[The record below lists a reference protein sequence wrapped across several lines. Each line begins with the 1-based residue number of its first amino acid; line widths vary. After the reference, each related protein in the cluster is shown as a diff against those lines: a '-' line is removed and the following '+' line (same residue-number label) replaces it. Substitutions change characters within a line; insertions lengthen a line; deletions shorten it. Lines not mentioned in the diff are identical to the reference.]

1 MEDRSMTGR
10 VKVLVAAM
18 AVSMAILSGLWWMS
32 PHVEAQAPPP
42 GRVGFVDLQRI
53 LAKSQAGVQAR
64 EQLEKDK
71 ASMQKQVDNQKG
83 DLDKLRDELE
93 KKGQLLSAEARRD
106 KQEQLERK
114 VRDVRRLVDDLEK
127 ELQKKEQG
135 LLAKVLRDVEGVVAK
150 IGKERGFLMIVERRQ
165 GGLIYGAPEADVT
178 EEIIKAFD
186 DEMRKAKK

>member
-1 MEDRSMTGR
+1 MIGR
-10 VKVLVAAM
+10 LRMLAAAVAIAM
-18 AVSMAILSGLWWMS
+18 AVLAGLWWVS

-42 GRVGFVDLQRI
+42 ARVGFVDLQRI

-71 ASMQKQVDNQKG
+71 AGMQKQVDNQKG

-106 KQEQLERK
+106 KQELLERK

-150 IGKERGFLMIVERRQ
+150 IGKERGYLMIVERRQ

-186 DEMRKAKK
+186 DETRKAKK

>member
-1 MEDRSMTGR
+1 MIGR
-10 VKVLVAAM
+10 VRVVVATAAVL
-18 AVSMAILSGLWWMS
+18 MAILSGLWWMS
-32 PHVEAQAPPP
+32 PRVEAQAPPP
-42 GRVGFVDLQRI
+42 GRVAFVDLQRV

-106 KQEQLERK
+106 KQEQLERR

-135 LLAKVLRDVEGVVAK
+135 LLAKVLREVEGVVAR
-150 IGKERGFLMIVERRQ
+150 IGKERGYLMIVERRQ
-165 GGLIYGAPEADVT
+165 GGLIYGSPEADVT

-186 DEMRKAKK
+186 DETRKAKK

>member
-1 MEDRSMTGR
+1 MIGR
-10 VKVLVAAM
+10 LRMLGAMVAVA
-18 AVSMAILSGLWWMS
+18 MAILAGLWWVS

-71 ASMQKQVDNQKG
+71 AGMQKQVDNQKG

-150 IGKERGFLMIVERRQ
+150 IGKDRGYLIIVERRQ

-186 DEMRKAKK
+186 DETRKAKK

>member
-1 MEDRSMTGR
+1 MIGR
-10 VKVLVAAM
+10 LRMLGAA
-18 AVSMAILSGLWWMS
+18 AIVVVAILAGLWWVS
-32 PHVEAQAPPP
+32 PRVEAQAPPP

-53 LAKSQAGVQAR
+53 LAKSQAR
-64 EQLEKDK
+64 EQVEKDK
-71 ASMQKQVDNQKG
+71 AGMQKQVDNQKG

-93 KKGQLLSAEARRD
+93 KKGQLLSVEARRD

-150 IGKERGFLMIVERRQ
+150 IGKERGYLMIVERRQ
-165 GGLIYGAPEADVT
+165 GGLIFGAPEADVT
-178 EEIIKAFD
+178 EEIIKVFD

>member
-1 MEDRSMTGR
+1 
-10 VKVLVAAM
+10 
-18 AVSMAILSGLWWMS
+18 
-32 PHVEAQAPPP
+32 
-42 GRVGFVDLQRI
+42 
-53 LAKSQAGVQAR
+53 
-64 EQLEKDK
+64 
-71 ASMQKQVDNQKG
+71 MQKQVDNQKG

-93 KKGQLLSAEARRD
+93 KKGQLLSVEARRD

-150 IGKERGFLMIVERRQ
+150 IGKERGYLMIVERRQ
-165 GGLIYGAPEADVT
+165 GGLIFGAPEADVT
-178 EEIIKAFD
+178 EEIIKVFD

>member
-1 MEDRSMTGR
+1 MIGR
-10 VKVLVAAM
+10 VRVVVAAA
-18 AVSMAILSGLWWMS
+18 AVLMAILSGLWWMS

-135 LLAKVLRDVEGVVAK
+135 LLAK
-150 IGKERGFLMIVERRQ
+150 ERGFLMIVERRQ

>member
-10 VKVLVAAM
+10 VKVLVAAL

-150 IGKERGFLMIVERRQ
+150 IGKERGYLMIVERRQ

-186 DEMRKAKK
+186 DETRKAKK

>member
-1 MEDRSMTGR
+1 MIGR
-10 VKVLVAAM
+10 LRMLGAAAVVA
-18 AVSMAILSGLWWMS
+18 VAILAGLWWVS
-32 PHVEAQAPPP
+32 PRVEAQAPPP

-53 LAKSQAGVQAR
+53 LAKSQAGVLAR
-64 EQLEKDK
+64 
-71 ASMQKQVDNQKG
+71 
-83 DLDKLRDELE
+83 
-93 KKGQLLSAEARRD
+93 
-106 KQEQLERK
+106 EQLERK

-150 IGKERGFLMIVERRQ
+150 IGKERGYLMIVERRQ
-165 GGLIYGAPEADVT
+165 GGLIFGAPEADVT

>member
-1 MEDRSMTGR
+1 MLGAAA
-10 VKVLVAAM
+10 VVA
-18 AVSMAILSGLWWMS
+18 VAILSGLWWMS

-42 GRVGFVDLQRI
+42 ARVGFVDLQRI

-150 IGKERGFLMIVERRQ
+150 IGKERGYLMIVERRQ

>member
-1 MEDRSMTGR
+1 MIGR
-10 VKVLVAAM
+10 VRVVVAAA
-18 AVSMAILSGLWWMS
+18 AVLMAIVSGLWWMS
-32 PHVEAQAPPP
+32 PRVEAQTPPP
-42 GRVGFVDLQRI
+42 ARVGFVDLQRI

-71 ASMQKQVDNQKG
+71 AGMQKQVDNQKG

-93 KKGQLLSAEARRD
+93 KKGQLLSVEARRD

-150 IGKERGFLMIVERRQ
+150 IGKERGYLMIVERRQ

-186 DEMRKAKK
+186 DETRKAKK

>member
-1 MEDRSMTGR
+1 MIGR
-10 VKVLVAAM
+10 LRVLGAAVAVAI
-18 AVSMAILSGLWWMS
+18 AILTGLWWVS
-32 PHVEAQAPPP
+32 ARVEAQSPPP
-42 GRVGFVDLQRI
+42 ARVGFVDLQRI

-71 ASMQKQVDNQKG
+71 AGMQKQVDNQKG
-83 DLDKLRDELE
+83 DLDKLRDDLE

-135 LLAKVLRDVEGVVAK
+135 LLAKVLREVEGVVAK
-150 IGKERGFLMIVERRQ
+150 IGKERGYLMIVERRQ

>member
-1 MEDRSMTGR
+1 MIGR
-10 VKVLVAAM
+10 LRMLGAAAVVA
-18 AVSMAILSGLWWMS
+18 VAILSGLWWMS

-42 GRVGFVDLQRI
+42 ARVGFVDLQRI

-150 IGKERGFLMIVERRQ
+150 IGKERGYLMIVERRQ

>member
-1 MEDRSMTGR
+1 MIGR
-10 VKVLVAAM
+10 VRVVVATAAVL
-18 AVSMAILSGLWWMS
+18 MAILSGLWWMS
-32 PHVEAQAPPP
+32 PRVEAQAPAP

-71 ASMQKQVDNQKG
+71 AGMQKQVDNQKA
-83 DLDKLRDELE
+83 DLEKLRDELE
-93 KKGQLLSAEARRD
+93 KKGQLLSADARRD

-114 VRDVRRLVDDLEK
+114 VRDARRLVDDLEK

-150 IGKERGFLMIVERRQ
+150 IGKERGYLMIVERRQ
-165 GGLIYGAPEADVT
+165 GGLIYGAAEADVT

-186 DEMRKAKK
+186 DETRKAKK

>member
-1 MEDRSMTGR
+1 MIGR
-10 VKVLVAAM
+10 VRVVVAAA
-18 AVSMAILSGLWWMS
+18 AVLMAILSGLWWMS
-32 PHVEAQAPPP
+32 PRVEAQTPPP

-71 ASMQKQVDNQKG
+71 AGMQKQVDNQKG

-93 KKGQLLSAEARRD
+93 KKGQLLSVEARRD

-135 LLAKVLRDVEGVVAK
+135 LLAKVLRDVEGVVAR
-150 IGKERGFLMIVERRQ
+150 IGKERGYLMIVERRQ
-165 GGLIYGAPEADVT
+165 GGLIYGAAEADVT